1 MPIER
6 AAGRVLR
13 PRYPIETE
21 RLTLRPFTRD
31 DVDGLYAMQSLP
43 EVARYL
49 YWEPRERGEVKL
61 VLDRKLG
68 QSQLHREGDILAL
81 AVEERSG
88 TWGGVTAAEPERSRR
103 DAGVLVGEVSLTW
116 LNVADRQGEIGFV
129 FHPAYQGKGL
139 AREAVEALLR
149 LAFEEFGLHRII
161 GRCDP
166 RNRPSARLL
175 ERLGMRH
182 EAHRVHCEIF
192 KGEWGDV
199 DVYAILD
206 TEWAR
211 NHSST

>member
-6 AAGRVLR
+6 IASRMLR

-21 RLTLRPFTRD
+21 RLTLRPFARD

-49 YWEPRERGEVKL
+49 YWEPRDRAEVRL
-61 VLDRKLG
+61 VLHRKLG

-81 AVEERSG
+81 AVDL
-88 TWGGVTAAEPERSRR
+88 R
-103 DAGVLVGEVSLTW
+103 DAAVLVGEVSLTW
-116 LNVADRQGEIGFV
+116 LSAADRQGEIGFV
-129 FHPAYQGKGL
+129 FHPAYHGKGL
-139 AREAVEALLR
+139 AREAAEALLR
-149 LAFEEFGLHRII
+149 IAFEDLRLHRII

-166 RNRPSARLL
+166 RNTASGRLMV
-175 ERLGMRH
+175 RLGMRH
-182 EAHRVHCEIF
+182 EARFVHCEIF

-206 TEWAR
+206 TEWSQR
-211 NHSST
+211 GQRR

>member
-6 AAGRVLR
+6 IASRVFR

-21 RLTLRPFTRD
+21 RLTLRPFARD
-31 DVDGLYAMQSLP
+31 DLDGLYAMQSLP

-49 YWEPRERGEVKL
+49 YWEPRERSEVKL

-68 QSQLHREGDILAL
+68 QSQLQREGDILAL
-81 AVEERSG
+81 AVVLGE
-88 TWGGVTAAEPERSRR
+88 
-103 DAGVLVGEVSLTW
+103 AGVLVGEVSLTW
-116 LNVADRQGEIGFV
+116 LSAADRQGEIGFV

-139 AREAVEALLR
+139 AREAAQALLR
-149 LAFEEFGLHRII
+149 LGFEDLRLHRII

-166 RNRPSARLL
+166 RNTPSGRLM

-182 EAHRVHCEIF
+182 EARFVHCEIF

-206 TEWAR
+206 TEWSQR
-211 NHSST
+211 SSAPG